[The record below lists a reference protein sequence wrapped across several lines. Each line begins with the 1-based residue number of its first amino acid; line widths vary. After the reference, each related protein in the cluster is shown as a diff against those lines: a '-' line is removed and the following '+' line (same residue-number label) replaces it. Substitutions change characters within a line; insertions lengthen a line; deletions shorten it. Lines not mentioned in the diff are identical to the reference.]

1 MKRYFKYIKIPAV
14 ILLLCYVLL
23 GCVSQE
29 DGNSEKE
36 ITLVFKHGKI
46 AGDPRSLKALLKK
59 FEKFHPGIKIKDEVL
74 PASTDEQHQFY
85 VINLEGKSPDF
96 DVISMDVIW
105 VQEFAKAR
113 WIRDLTSVF
122 GPEEIADFFPGPIK
136 AISYKGKIFA
146 IPWYIDAGVLY
157 YRKDLLEKYGFLPP
171 KTWHQLVDTAS
182 TIIKK
187 EKNIYGFIW
196 QGKQYEGLVC
206 NVLEYLWGNGGSVF
220 KNGKLTI
227 YSKEN
232 TKALRFIKDLIFEYK
247 VSPKLVITATEETT
261 RHIFGKGKAVFM
273 RNWPYA
279 WHIFER
285 EDSLLRG
292 KVDICP
298 LPSFPDYESA
308 SVLGGWQLGI
318 NRYSKHP
325 EEAEELIKFLTS
337 PGAQKTLALTVGYK
351 PPRRSLYHDR
361 DFIKK
366 QPFIAGLYD
375 IFMKVRPRPVSPYYV
390 MITQIMQP
398 EFSAAISG
406 IKTPEAALKSISKQI
421 DYLLK
426 LEE

>member
-1 MKRYFKYIKIPAV
+1 MEEVFKNMKSIFIV
-14 ILLLCYVLL
+14 ILLFCLL
-23 GCVSQE
+23 WSCASQR
-29 DGNSEKE
+29 DRDSKK

-46 AGDPRSLKALLKK
+46 AGDPRPLKTLLKK
-59 FEKFHPGIKIKDEVL
+59 FERFHSGIDIKDEVL

-85 VINLEGKSPDF
+85 VINLEGKSADF

-105 VQEFAKAR
+105 VQEFAKAGWVR
-113 WIRDLTSVF
+113 NLKSVF
-122 GPEEIADFFPGPIK
+122 SPEEIADFFPGPIK
-136 AISYKGKIFA
+136 AASHKGKIFA

-157 YRKDLLEKYGFLPP
+157 YRKDLLEKYGFSPP
-171 KTWHQLVDTAS
+171 KTWYQLVDIAS
-182 TIIKK
+182 AIIKE
-187 EKNIYGFIW
+187 EKGIYGFIW

-206 NVLEYLWGNGGSVF
+206 NVLEYLWGNGGTVF
-220 KNGKLTI
+220 KNGGLSI

-232 TKALRFIKDLIFEYK
+232 TKALKFVRDLIFRYK
-247 VSPKLVITATEETT
+247 VSPRLVITATEETT

-285 EDSLLRG
+285 EGSLVKG
-292 KVDICP
+292 KVGICP
-298 LPSFPDYESA
+298 LPSFPGCDSA

-325 EEAEELIKFLTS
+325 REAERLIKFLTS
-337 PGAQKTLALTVGYK
+337 PEAQKALALTIGYK
-351 PPRRSLYHDR
+351 PPRKSLYHDPDLMKR
-361 DFIKK
+361 E
-366 QPFIAGLYD
+366 PFIAGLYD
-375 IFMKVRPRPVSPYYV
+375 IFMKARPRPVSPYYT

-398 EFSAAISG
+398 ELSAAISG
-406 IKTPEAALKSISKQI
+406 IKDPEAALKSISRQI